1 MVRPDLRGNA
11 FLIAAVTLPIL
22 VVGFFLLATAL
33 PRWTVPPPRYD
44 LLLGARQHHPST
56 PRVSVE
62 FTIRDGAVYA
72 VVRPVAPNTYP
83 ERATLWLFGHETLTL
98 SEIPVDVPEPLAG
111 GESAVTVPVK
121 ALTGRRV
128 LAQTRA
134 PDGYEL
140 QSRSKSSPGV
150 IGELF
155 GMRRYGE
162 ALAIANRGR
171 VVPVFVPERYE
182 YRVPEFVGWIVE

>member
-11 FLIAAVTLPIL
+11 FLIAAVALPIL
-22 VVGFFLLATAL
+22 VVGFFLLATAI

-44 LLLGARQHHPST
+44 LLLSVSQHQPST

-62 FTIRDGAVYA
+62 FTIRDGTVHA
-72 VVRPVAPNTYP
+72 VVRPLAPNTYP
-83 ERATLWLFGHETLTL
+83 DRAVLWLFDHETSSLR
-98 SEIPVDVPEPLAG
+98 EIPVDVPEVLAD
-111 GESAVTVPVK
+111 GEPAVTIPVK

-140 QSRSKSSPGV
+140 QSRSRSSPGV

-155 GMRRYGE
+155 GMRRYGN
-162 ALAIANRGR
+162 AVAIANRGR
-171 VVPVFVPERYE
+171 VVPVFVPDRYE